1 MTQPPAPQPAQP
13 GFAPSYPAAPAPAA
27 PPRGFSGLAIA
38 GVILAIFVPFVGFI
52 LSLIAIFQTG
62 ATKKRGRGLAITGVV
77 LSVVVMASA
86 GAVIYSLSKSTV
98 IDPGCT
104 AGKAA
109 IFKLDANATPAT
121 LDTAI
126 AELNA
131 AADKAKNDDV
141 RKAMKTLADD
151 YTKLMADAK
160 AGKAPDNVAMQRI
173 TADGQAID
181 DLCTIGS

>member
-1 MTQPPAPQPAQP
+1 MTQPPAPQPTQP
-13 GFAPSYPAAPAPAA
+13 GYA
-27 PPRGFSGLAIA
+27 PPAYPPVEAPRKFSGLAIA
-38 GVILAIFVPFVGFI
+38 GVILAVFVPFVGFI
-52 LSLIAIFQTG
+52 LSLIAVFQTG
-62 ATKKRGRGLAITGVV
+62 AAKKRGRGLAVTGVV

-86 GAVIYSLSKSTV
+86 GALIYSLSKSTV

-109 IFKLDANATPAT
+109 IFKLGANPAPAT

-131 AADKAKNDDV
+131 AAAKAKNDDV
-141 RKAMKTLADD
+141 RDAMKTLADD
-151 YTKLMADAK
+151 YAKLMADAK
-160 AGKAPDNVAMQRI
+160 AGKAPDNAAVQRI
-173 TADGQAID
+173 GADAQAID